1 MDICS
6 EESKNKFLIAY
17 SEIMKSLENKV
28 IGTNDISQNK
38 KNKDFITKYGT
49 AEALPLQE
57 LGEIEIKASDIE
69 MKNYISIFNENGK
82 FSPKKLIKNLKFNKN
97 SRNFRFFIN
106 DLLFSGSDQRV

>member
-17 SEIMKSLENKV
+17 SEITKTLEKK
-28 IGTNDISQNK
+28 IKGTNSIIQSEK
-38 KNKDFITKYGT
+38 TKDFMTKYGT

-69 MKNYISIFNENGK
+69 MKNYISIFNENG
-82 FSPKKLIKNLKFNKN
+82 LKFYSIK
-97 SRNFRFFIN
+97 SNFKKKKET
-106 DLLFSGSDQRV
+106 L